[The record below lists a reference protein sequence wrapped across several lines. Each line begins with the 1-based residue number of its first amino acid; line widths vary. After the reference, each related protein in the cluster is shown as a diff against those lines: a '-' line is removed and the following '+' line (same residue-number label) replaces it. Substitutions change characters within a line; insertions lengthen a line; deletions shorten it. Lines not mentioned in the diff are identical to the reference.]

1 MDCLDRYPLNDV
13 CLVNTGD
20 RMCRQ
25 NLNGQI
31 VSMEWNIVKTSSKNI
46 GFNTDFNHEW
56 LLLNIQL
63 HEKPYHNI
71 DISQAAHKH
80 T

>member
-1 MDCLDRYPLNDV
+1 
-13 CLVNTGD
+13 
-20 RMCRQ
+20 
-25 NLNGQI
+25 
-31 VSMEWNIVKTSSKNI
+31 MEWNIVKTSSKNI